1 MSATLYASAT
11 PTAEKTLWR
20 TPLALVSAVVARF
33 GPLHLDA
40 SASVGMAIPGVL
52 AHITPAADALAPRS
66 WSSYAPIRRPAI
78 WLNPPWA
85 GGGVTGRWAARA
97 VHEVDRGCARLFV
110 LVPEATDSAWW
121 WTLAARSVVV
131 YSLGRVGYIR
141 PSGEVAA
148 RPGHGSSLFYLLPG
162 GSVEQQAALVPWR
175 DWQAVNPA
183 RPRFSVVR
191 R

>member
-1 MSATLYASAT
+1 MSATLYASST

-20 TPLALVSAVVARF
+20 TPPALVAAVVARF
-33 GPLHLDA
+33 GPLHVDA
-40 SASVGMAIPGVL
+40 SASPGMAIGGVL
-52 AHITPAADALAPRS
+52 AQITPAADALAPRS

-85 GGGVTGRWAARA
+85 GGGITKQWAARA
-97 VHEVDRGCARLFV
+97 LTEVDRGCSRLFV

-121 WTLAARSVVV
+121 WTLAARSLVV
-131 YSLGRVGYIR
+131 YSLGRVGYMR
-141 PSGEVAA
+141 PGGEIAA

-162 GSVEQQAALVPWR
+162 GSAEAQAALVPWR
-175 DWQAVNPA
+175 DWQTAAPA

-191 R
+191 S